1 MGDYAQFRVGT
12 IVRSASIS
20 GEKYRT
26 AEVFMRETAKDA
38 QPALTLTPAARHAFF
53 LGIGCLLLCILPALF
68 MRDLLRDLFALV
80 WNDDAY
86 SHVPFVLAVS
96 AFFLVTD
103 RKRIFA
109 APAGPRGVPAAI
121 AIAGAAGMALA
132 GINPRH
138 WSESSQISLL
148 VLGFVLLWTGAF
160 GIFFGEDAM
169 KAARFSLLFLWFAI
183 PMPKAVLSEVIA
195 LLQRASADTVDL
207 VFRLFHTP
215 AARRGFE
222 FALPGVTIRVA
233 EECSGIRSTLALVMT
248 AALAGHLWL
257 RSFGRSLLLCVAV
270 IPIAILKNA
279 LRIAV
284 LSWLA
289 VYVDMQFLTGSIH
302 HQYGGMI
309 FFVVGLLMMWA
320 VLAVLQRRFPFE
332 AQAGAPRAGA
342 G

>member
-1 MGDYAQFRVGT
+1 MSDAL
-12 IVRSASIS
+12 
-20 GEKYRT
+20 KP
-26 AEVFMRETAKDA
+26 A
-38 QPALTLTPAARHAFF
+38 QPAIALTATKRHAFF
-53 LGIGCLLLCILPALF
+53 LGASCLLVCILPALF
-68 MRDLLRDLFALV
+68 TRDLLKDLLALV

-86 SHVPFVLAVS
+86 SHIPFVLAVS

-109 APAGPRGVPAAI
+109 APAGPRGMPAAI

-132 GINPRH
+132 GVNPRQ
-138 WSESSQISLL
+138 WSGSSQISLL
-148 VLGFVLLWTGAF
+148 ALGFVLLWTGAF
-160 GIFFGEDAM
+160 GIFFGENAM
-169 KAARFSLLFLWFAI
+169 RAARFLLLFLWFAI

-195 LLQRASADTVDL
+195 LLQRASADAVDV

-215 AARRGFE
+215 AARQGFE

-257 RSFGRSLLLCVAV
+257 RSFGRSLLLCLAI

-289 VYVDMQFLTGSIH
+289 VYVDMRFLTGSIH

-320 VLAVLQRRFPFE
+320 VLAALQRRFPFQ